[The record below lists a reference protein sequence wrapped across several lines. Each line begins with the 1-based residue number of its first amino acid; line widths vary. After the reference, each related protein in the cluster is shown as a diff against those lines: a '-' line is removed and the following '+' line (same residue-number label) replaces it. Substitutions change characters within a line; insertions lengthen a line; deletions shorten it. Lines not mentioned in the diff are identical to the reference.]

1 MSAYKLI
8 TCMLSHK
15 GAVNM
20 VKRLK
25 DEKNIITA
33 NITYARGT
41 SSKSIFRMKVVEI
54 MTVLVTEEEADNIFD
69 YLFSELKLYEP
80 HKGMIYQE
88 AVNKSTKYTL
98 PNN

>member
-1 MSAYKLI
+1 MSDYKLI
-8 TCMLSHK
+8 TCMLAQK
-15 GAVNM
+15 GAINM
-20 VKRLK
+20 IRRLK

-69 YLFSELKLYEP
+69 YLFIELKLYEP
-80 HKGMIYQE
+80 HQGMIYQE